1 MLQPEGGVA
10 VRAMSLCKCSSFLPS
25 DRGRRREA
33 TDKSIKRLHIPSGSN
48 FLPHAGKRA
57 ESLGLSVRLSS
68 AARTSSLHSAV
79 PGHNAPHNDPA
90 EPKGLPACCHS
101 PGGCR
106 VLCLLAG
113 PAAASCHLQDTER
126 PPAWNCRQQTQTR
139 KKDSWIPQASLKHVL
154 LWSTPASISPGQ
166 KTGGAWLQPS
176 TPSFKG
182 CLSKGKNLYWEIC
195 SVLILSESCSSER
208 ALCLL
213 A

>member
-1 MLQPEGGVA
+1 MA

-25 DRGRRREA
+25 DRGRRSEA
-33 TDKSIKRLHIPSGSN
+33 TDKSRKRLHIPRGSN

-113 PAAASCHLQDTER
+113 PAAAKWHLQDTES

-139 KKDSWIPQASLKHVL
+139 KKEERILGFHRLPQDSLKHIL
-154 LWSTPASISPGQ
+154 LWSTAASISPGQ
-166 KTGGAWLQPS
+166 KRGGAWLQPS
-176 TPSFKG
+176 PPSFKG

-195 SVLILSESCSSER
+195 SLVIPSESCSSER
-208 ALCLL
+208 GLSLL

>member
-33 TDKSIKRLHIPSGSN
+33 TDKSRKRLHIPRGSN

-57 ESLGLSVRLSS
+57 EPLGLSVMLSS

-79 PGHNAPHNDPA
+79 PVHNAPHNDPA
-90 EPKGLPACCHS
+90 EPKSLPACCHS

-139 KKDSWIPQASLKHVL
+139 KKEGRKDSFMSQAFPGFIKTRSAVEHSCKHFTWAKNGWSLA
-154 LWSTPASISPGQ
+154 PALP
-166 KTGGAWLQPS
+166 TL
-176 TPSFKG
+176 
-182 CLSKGKNLYWEIC
+182 
-195 SVLILSESCSSER
+195 V
-208 ALCLL
+208 
-213 A
+213 

>member
-1 MLQPEGGVA
+1 M
-10 VRAMSLCKCSSFLPS
+10 RAMSLCKCSSFLPS

-33 TDKSIKRLHIPSGSN
+33 TDKSRKRLHIPRGSN

-113 PAAASCHLQDTER
+113 PAAASCHLLDTER

-139 KKDSWIPQASLKHVL
+139 KRKEERILSCHRLSQASCGAQLQAFHLGKKRVEPGSSPPHPRL
-154 LWSTPASISPGQ
+154 RAACLRGRISTGRS
-166 KTGGAWLQPS
+166 
-176 TPSFKG
+176 
-182 CLSKGKNLYWEIC
+182 
-195 SVLILSESCSSER
+195 
-208 ALCLL
+208 ALCSYFLSPVL
-213 A
+213 QKGLFVY

>member
-33 TDKSIKRLHIPSGSN
+33 TDKSRKRLHIPRGSN

-57 ESLGLSVRLSS
+57 EPLGLSVMLSS

-113 PAAASCHLQDTER
+113 PAAASCHLQDTES

-139 KKDSWIPQASLKHVL
+139 KKEGRKDSFMSQAFTGFIKTHSAVEHSCKHFTWAKKGWSLA
-154 LWSTPASISPGQ
+154 PALP
-166 KTGGAWLQPS
+166 T
-176 TPSFKG
+176 
-182 CLSKGKNLYWEIC
+182 
-195 SVLILSESCSSER
+195 LI
-208 ALCLL
+208 
-213 A
+213 

>member
-1 MLQPEGGVA
+1 M
-10 VRAMSLCKCSSFLPS
+10 RAMSLCKCSSFLPS
-25 DRGRRREA
+25 DRGRRSEA
-33 TDKSIKRLHIPSGSN
+33 TDKSRKRLHIPSGSN

-57 ESLGLSVRLSS
+57 EPLGLSVMLSS

-113 PAAASCHLQDTER
+113 LAAAKWHLQDTES

-139 KKDSWIPQASLKHVL
+139 KQEGRKDSWISQASTGFIKTRSAVEHSCKHFTWAKKG
-154 LWSTPASISPGQ
+154 WSLAPALP
-166 KTGGAWLQPS
+166 T
-176 TPSFKG
+176 
-182 CLSKGKNLYWEIC
+182 
-195 SVLILSESCSSER
+195 LI
-208 ALCLL
+208 
-213 A
+213 

>member
-1 MLQPEGGVA
+1 MPILQPGMLQPEGGVA

-25 DRGRRREA
+25 DRGRRSEA
-33 TDKSIKRLHIPSGSN
+33 TDKSRKRLHIPRGSN

-106 VLCLLAG
+106 VLYLLPV
-113 PAAASCHLQDTER
+113 PASRCRLQDIES
-126 PPAWNCRQQTQTR
+126 PPGWNCGQQTQT
-139 KKDSWIPQASLKHVL
+139 
-154 LWSTPASISPGQ
+154 
-166 KTGGAWLQPS
+166 
-176 TPSFKG
+176 
-182 CLSKGKNLYWEIC
+182 
-195 SVLILSESCSSER
+195 
-208 ALCLL
+208 
-213 A
+213 

>member
-1 MLQPEGGVA
+1 MALISCLTLGNELSRWASPLCLALQLAHHLYTQLFLGIMLHTMTLQ
-10 VRAMSLCKCSSFLPS
+10 S
-25 DRGRRREA
+25 
-33 TDKSIKRLHIPSGSN
+33 
-48 FLPHAGKRA
+48 
-57 ESLGLSVRLSS
+57 
-68 AARTSSLHSAV
+68 
-79 PGHNAPHNDPA
+79 
-90 EPKGLPACCHS
+90 PKACLPACCHS

-113 PAAASCHLQDTER
+113 LAAARRHLQDTES

-139 KKDSWIPQASLKHVL
+139 KKEGRKDSWISQASLKHIL
-154 LWSTPASISPGQ
+154 LWSTAASISPGQ
-166 KTGGAWLQPS
+166 KRGGAWLQPS
-176 TPSFKG
+176 PPSFQG